1 MKVELRK
8 IDSNNVAK
16 CVELKVAD
24 EQRQYISSNEESL
37 KEAAENE
44 NVARYFAIYAD
55 DEMVG
60 FTMFAFDEEYE
71 DPNDRYWLWRF
82 MIDKKLQG
90 KGYGSLALKEIIKY
104 FEDNGASNIKLSTKE
119 TNVTALSLYHKF
131 GFKENGEMN
140 GEEIVLQL
148 NLYSHIINEN
158 DESVDVVQ

>member
-71 DPNDRYWLWRF
+71 APNDRYWLWRF

-104 FEDNGASNIKLSTKE
+104 FEDNGANNIKLSTKE

-158 DESVDVVQ
+158 DEIVDVVQ

>member
-1 MKVELRK
+1 
-8 IDSNNVAK
+8 
-16 CVELKVAD
+16 
-24 EQRQYISSNEESL
+24 
-37 KEAAENE
+37 
-44 NVARYFAIYAD
+44 
-55 DEMVG
+55 
-60 FTMFAFDEEYE
+60 
-71 DPNDRYWLWRF
+71 

-104 FEDNGASNIKLSTKE
+104 FEDNGANNIKLSTKE

-158 DESVDVVQ
+158 DEIVDVVQ